1 MTILNQYE
9 IFDYDLP
16 TWSYIVLLILGG
28 VAIISA
34 FFTSEK
40 GVLLSRVMIFVVI
53 TWGVFSILCFK
64 KEIPTGRYRYECT
77 VDENTSFVEIC
88 EKYDVV
94 EQKGDLWVLEDKVD
108 G

>member
-9 IFDYDLP
+9 ILDYDLP
-16 TWSYIVLLILGG
+16 TWCWIVLIILG
-28 VAIISA
+28 VAAFISS

-40 GVLLSRVMIFVVI
+40 GVLLRHVMFFAFIA
-53 TWGVFSILCFK
+53 WGVFSILCFK
-64 KEIPTGRYRYECT
+64 KEIPTGRYRYECI

-94 EQKGDLWVLEDKVD
+94 EQKGDLWILEDKE
-108 G
+108 